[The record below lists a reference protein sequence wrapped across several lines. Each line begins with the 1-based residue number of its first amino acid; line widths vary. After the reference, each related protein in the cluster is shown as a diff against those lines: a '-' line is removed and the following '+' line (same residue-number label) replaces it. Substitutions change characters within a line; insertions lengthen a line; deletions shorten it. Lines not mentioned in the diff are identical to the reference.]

1 MSTVVRVENLS
12 KIYKLGLIGSN
23 TLAADFAD
31 AFARIRGRQNPA
43 KKVDAGNE
51 DNSFHIAL
59 QDVSFDV
66 QKGEVLGII
75 GKNGAGKS
83 TLLKILSSITSP
95 TTGTIKMKGRVA
107 SLLEVGTGFHP
118 ELSGRENIYLNGA
131 ILGMLR
137 SEVTSKFDEIVDFSG
152 VAKFIDT
159 PVKRYSSG
167 MYVRLAFAVAAHL
180 EPEILIVDEVLSVG
194 DAEFQKKSIGKM
206 KDVAA
211 NQGRTVLFVSHT
223 VKALQALCHNGLLLQ
238 KGKIVKTGQIK
249 DVTNYYLGGESDG
262 EIRNSVWTKENAPT
276 AGGVFLL
283 EAKIKNLELITSE
296 DEVAMEFILHFDVEK
311 KFHLNL
317 HLFNNNEEHIFQCM
331 TDILEYKPGSY
342 KIDFVIPANL
352 INHGGYQ
359 VHLNFIENG
368 SKNILTILKVLS
380 FDVKEPPTK
389 DLIWYEK
396 WPGIIRPTIFSQ
408 VTKVL
413 TLRD

>member
-1 MSTVVRVENLS
+1 MSIVVRVENVS

-23 TLAADFAD
+23 TLAGDLAD
-31 AFARIRGRQNPA
+31 AFARIRGKESQE
-43 KKVDAGNE
+43 KKLNAENE
-51 DNSFHIAL
+51 DGSIHVAL
-59 QDVSFDV
+59 QDVTFDV
-66 QKGEVLGII
+66 KEGEVLGII

-118 ELSGRENIYLNGA
+118 ELSGRENIFLNGA

-194 DAEFQKKSIGKM
+194 DADFQKKSIGKM

-223 VKALQALCHNGLLLQ
+223 IKALQALCQNGLMLQ
-238 KGKIVKTGQIK
+238 NGKIVKTGPIK
-249 DVTNYYLGGESDG
+249 EVTDFYLGGSDLNYSLSN
-262 EIRNSVWTKENAPT
+262 EWTRENAHF
-276 AGGVFLL
+276 AEGVYLL
-283 EAKIKNLELITSE
+283 AAKIKNE
-296 DEVAMEFILHFDVEK
+296 EVIYRSDRISLSFKMLFETKK
-311 KFHLNL
+311 KFHLSF
-317 HLFNNNEEHIFQCM
+317 HLFNKNEDYIFNCM
-331 TDILEYKPGSY
+331 SEIMDFEAGEY
-342 KIDFVIPANL
+342 L
-352 INHGGYQ
+352 INFEIPGGLLNEGGYV
-359 VHLNFIENG
+359 VHLNFVENG
-368 SKNILTILKVLS
+368 STLTLNAFNILA
-380 FDVKEPPTK
+380 FEVKAIATEG
-389 DLIWYEK
+389 ISWYGQ
-396 WPGIIRPTIFSQ
+396 WPGIVRPEIFTESI
-408 VTKVL
+408 KI
-413 TLRD
+413 